1 MQNIFSVGVNNRY
14 IRRKLEKHPSKWS
27 RRNASGICFMLL
39 FCFLLFCFF
48 KTKTMHTICR
58 SIKRYGNQIRDGL
71 RYVTADRLWIWS
83 LRCDSYP
90 ETQGLFWS
98 LKWELNYS
106 LFVFQVSLS
115 DNLYTFMHQL
125 WLNHAPIGEL
135 F

>member
-1 MQNIFSVGVNNRY
+1 MEQAQC
-14 IRRKLEKHPSKWS
+14 IRNLFY
-27 RRNASGICFMLL
+27 AFVL
-39 FCFLLFCFF
+39 FCFVFCFSKQKQKQCTQF
-48 KTKTMHTICR
+48 VDHYDMIVH
-58 SIKRYGNQIRDGL
+58 YE
-71 RYVTADRLWIWS
+71 S